1 MEFEFDERKSQTN
14 KRKHGLDFIEAR
26 VLWDDPELLEIPLES
41 EDEQRLLV
49 IGLIDSKHWTA
60 IITYR
65 QTCVRIIS
73 VRRSRDD
80 ERELYES

>member
-1 MEFEFDERKSQTN
+1 MEFEFDEQKA
-14 KRKHGLDFIEAR
+14 KRTRGNMAWILSKR
-26 VLWDDPELLEIPLES
+26 RSLWDDPELLEIPLES

-49 IGLIDSKHWTA
+49 IGLVDSKHWTA

-65 QTCVRIIS
+65 QTRVRIIS

>member
-1 MEFEFDERKSQTN
+1 MEFEFDEHKSQAN
-14 KRKHGLDFIEAR
+14 KRKHGLDFVEAQ

-41 EDEQRLLV
+41 EDEQRLLA
-49 IGLIDSKHWTA
+49 IGLVGSKHWTA

-65 QTCVRIIS
+65 QTRVRIIS

>member
-1 MEFEFDERKSQTN
+1 MEFEFDEHKSQTN
-14 KRKHGLDFIEAR
+14 KKKHGIDFVETQ

-49 IGLIDSKHWTA
+49 IGLIGSKHWTA

-65 QTCVRIIS
+65 QKRVRIIS